1 MKTTARTPA
10 PASLTSLAL
19 ALALAFTLT
28 LAGTAHAEVYKW
40 VDANGR
46 TQFSDKPPP
55 DQKNVKQ
62 LDLKER
68 PISPAERAAAEQRA
82 ALERNRS
89 ENQRAS
95 EAKAKSTN
103 QAAADPDEGKSELQ
117 KSEECYARYR
127 TTTGRL
133 LPEAGE
139 KCKEVKLP

>member
-1 MKTTARTPA
+1 MKITTRPA
-10 PASLTSLAL
+10 AL
-19 ALALAFTLT
+19 ALLTAALAFTLP

-89 ENQRAS
+89 ENQRNS

-139 KCKEVKLP
+139 KCKEVKIP